1 MDCKSFAGHYEI
13 KSLRVE
19 SMYSSYSNLVLSQSQ
34 EAHVASVS
42 GCTSLEYYE
51 LPMGIRTLS
60 EGDFKDCKLNYWV
73 YNKKA
78 YLGKISNIKGY
89 AK

>member
-1 MDCKSFAGHYEI
+1 MPVACLYLYMPLYVIYIIEYDILI
-13 KSLRVE
+13 KE
-19 SMYSSYSNLVLSQSQ
+19 MNWN
-34 EAHVASVS
+34 
-42 GCTSLEYYE
+42 
-51 LPMGIRTLS
+51 GIETCFKAQI
-60 EGDFKDCKLNYWV
+60 GDFKDCKLNYWI